1 MSIPI
6 KQRGFGFTISQLLS
20 ALDDRNVVRAVR
32 VLEPGVEDS
41 ERSPKDQSPPRC
53 ERCITR
59 GE

>member
-1 MSIPI
+1 MSSPT

-20 ALDDRNVVRAVR
+20 ALDDRNIVRAVR
-32 VLEPGVEDS
+32 LLEPMAEDS
-41 ERSPKDQSPPRC
+41 EHSKDQSPPRC